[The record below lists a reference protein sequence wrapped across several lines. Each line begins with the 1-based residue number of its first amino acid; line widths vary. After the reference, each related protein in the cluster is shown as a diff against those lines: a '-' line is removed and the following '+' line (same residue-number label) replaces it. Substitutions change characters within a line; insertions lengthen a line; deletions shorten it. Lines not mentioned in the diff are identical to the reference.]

1 MLFKKLSLHKNY
13 RNEIMNTIIMENT
26 INRILYRKQTF
37 LSIVV

>member
-13 RNEIMNTIIMENT
+13 RNKIMNTIIMENT

>member
-1 MLFKKLSLHKNY
+1 MFFKKLSLHKNY